1 MRMIYLA
8 IFVKNPG
15 GTVLAT
21 NGRPP
26 MANNPI
32 VLVMACQR
40 DRDSG
45 LLQALRQTC
54 YANSKVEYRF
64 FLGNQARTD
73 VVWEDEVRL
82 DVSDDYDSLPWKS
95 QAAQKWAAERGYD
108 WTLKV
113 DSDTYVYTSR
123 LQVPQERKHTLPTG
137 DEIIWPAD
145 YVGHFWNHPEEQDSV
160 IVMPN
165 RSYASGGAGYWSSP
179 SLRDKIISTPVTYK
193 IEDVWVGAVASAHRI
208 DGRQDLRYYPG
219 HRFAAMPDQQ
229 LHTFHLDTQDG
240 KLDTRFLYELRRS
253 E

>member
-1 MRMIYLA
+1 M
-8 IFVKNPG
+8 
-15 GTVLAT
+15 
-21 NGRPP
+21 
-26 MANNPI
+26 NNPI
-32 VLVMACQR
+32 VLVMACRR
-40 DRDSG
+40 DKDSG
-45 LLQALRQTC
+45 LLNALRQTC
-54 YANSKVEYRF
+54 YAQSRVPYQFILGQGNSAE
-64 FLGNQARTD
+64 NDDET
-73 VVWEDEVRL
+73 VVNAP
-82 DVSDDYDSLPWKS
+82 DDYESLPWKS
-95 QAAQKWAAERGYD
+95 QSAQKWAAERGYD
-108 WTLKV
+108 WTLKT

-179 SLRDKIISTPVTYK
+179 RLRDKIISTPVTYK
-193 IEDVWVGAVASAHRI
+193 IEDVWVGAIASANQI

-219 HRFAAMPDQQ
+219 HRFAAMPDLQ